1 IPKTGYY
8 TAAPTEE
15 FEEFLFQSF
24 RYYNITK
31 GYPLS
36 MNTKDLENVKYTV
49 VENPFEQQV
58 EHGKFMR
65 CFSYN
70 LHLMSNTE
78 PEIIDN

>member
-1 IPKTGYY
+1 MYGLGSHI
-8 TAAPTEE
+8 A
-15 FEEFLFQSF
+15 FSS
-24 RYYNITK
+24 R
-31 GYPLS
+31 
-36 MNTKDLENVKYTV
+36 ENVKYTV